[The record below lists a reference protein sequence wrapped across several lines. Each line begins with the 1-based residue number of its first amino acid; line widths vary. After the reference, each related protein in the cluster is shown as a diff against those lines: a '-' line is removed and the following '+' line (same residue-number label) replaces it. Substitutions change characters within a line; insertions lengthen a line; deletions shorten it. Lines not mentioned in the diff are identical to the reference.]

1 MKIKVNVK
9 WNKELYKDIE
19 VDLEEP
25 PEMFKIQLMSL
36 TGVPLER
43 QKVLTKGGRLGDGE
57 WGKVV
62 LKDGMT
68 IMMMGTADVA
78 KLPDKAEE
86 PQFVEDLPE
95 RVTIHRP
102 LCFCSRISA
111 KLQFTSDAG
120 QPCGLASCSNYLM
133 KSCHPPTQV
142 VPQGDARS
150 A

>member
-9 WNKELYKDIE
+9 WNKETYKNVE

-36 TGVPLER
+36 TGVPIER
-43 QKVLTKGGRLGDGE
+43 QKVLTKGGRLGDSE

-68 IMMMGTADVA
+68 LMMMGTAEEA
-78 KLPDKAEE
+78 TLPEKSEE

-95 RVTIHRP
+95 QVAFQCSKVGALFSVGLCHSPVAWYKPVLITSFCVVLQNCTAAPRP
-102 LCFCSRISA
+102 QAL
-111 KLQFTSDAG
+111 
-120 QPCGLASCSNYLM
+120 
-133 KSCHPPTQV
+133 
-142 VPQGDARS
+142 
-150 A
+150 

>member
-9 WNKELYKDIE
+9 WQKELYKDIE

-43 QKVLTKGGRLGDGE
+43 QKVLTKAGRLGDSE

-78 KLPDKAEE
+78 KLPEQSEE

-95 RVTIHRP
+95 RVM
-102 LCFCSRISA
+102 LCELMQSVDAVLADFVAVSPMPA
-111 KLQFTSDAG
+111 MSDCAYLS
-120 QPCGLASCSNYLM
+120 LA
-133 KSCHPPTQV
+133 
-142 VPQGDARS
+142 
-150 A
+150 